1 MSRKNNYSE
10 HHIIPQKWKED
21 FVNPN
26 DINDSRNKTIVK
38 NNWHAHLHWKD
49 GADTPVMIIMNDIKF
64 NLKVLKTEFAKD
76 LIEVLEKHIWNYYI
90 FETRIQEEI
99 GRLFELENYFNHKK
113 RDGQS
118 I

>member
-1 MSRKNNYSE
+1 MSHKSNYST
-10 HHIIPQKWKED
+10 HHNIPQKWKDD
-21 FVNPN
+21 FVHPN

-49 GADTPVMIIMNDIKF
+49 GADTPAMILMNDIEF
-64 NLKVLKTEFAKD
+64 NIKVLKKEFVKD

-99 GRLFELENYFNHKK
+99 WKLFELEKTFTHKK
-113 RDGQS
+113 ANG
-118 I
+118 